1 MDIPSEKILNEE
13 LSALCLTCGMCCD
26 GTLFNKATIQDD
38 ADEKIALNLGLTT
51 FSNTK
56 GERFFKLPCHHF
68 KKCCTIYDKERPS
81 VCHTYFCK
89 PLRDVR
95 NGKLELTDAKNR
107 ILKAVSYRAEVLA
120 IAAQTEVYQTFTIR
134 QLIEEIL
141 PNPTE
146 QIKQHP
152 NLWLKLIGLYAIVGK
167 LSGTKKSKK

>member
-1 MDIPSEKILNEE
+1 MDIPSEKKLNEE

-26 GTLFNKATIQDD
+26 GTLFNKAIIQDE
-38 ADEKIALNLGLTT
+38 ADEKRAQSSGLTIFT
-51 FSNTK
+51 NPK
-56 GERFFKLPCHHF
+56 GKRFFKQPCCHF
-68 KKCCTIYDKERPS
+68 KKGCTIYDKERPS

-89 PLRDVR
+89 PLKSVR
-95 NGKLELTDAKNR
+95 NGQLELTNAKNR
-107 ILKAVSYRAEVLA
+107 ILKAVNYRSEVLV

-152 NLWLKLIGLYAIVGK
+152 DLWLKLIGLYAIVGK
-167 LSGTKKSKK
+167 LSGTKKSEN